1 MDAGEIMDSLSLQI
15 KDNFFTKKEYNI
27 LISNLDKITFLPK
40 SNLDGNYSFGHSFKE
55 TKENN
60 WLFNK
65 IKKNFF
71 SNKKLKVYF
80 EARFD
85 LRHNKTKI
93 KPHLDG
99 APKYNCIIYLK
110 GKSLTYNGTGFY
122 TKGNLNTYVGFVENR
137 ALFFNGRDV
146 YHTDLQALGLSS
158 PRYSL
163 NIFYS

>member
-1 MDAGEIMDSLSLQI
+1 MDLLSLQI

-27 LISNLDKITFLPK
+27 LVSNLDKITLLPQ
-40 SNLDGNYSFGHSFKE
+40 SNAGGNYGFSHPFEK

-71 SNKKLKVYF
+71 SNKKLKVLSW
-80 EARFD
+80 ARFD
-85 LRHNKTKI
+85 LRHNKTEI
-93 KPHLDG
+93 KPHLDEG
-99 APKYNCIIYLK
+99 PKYNCIIYLK
-110 GKSLTYNGTGFY
+110 GRSLIHNGTGFY